1 MKKSN
6 MRYAWIKSI
15 PVMCGY
21 LFLGLAFG
29 ILLQQA
35 GYSFLWAL
43 LISTVV
49 YAGSLQFVLV
59 SFLSG
64 GASLPL
70 VAAMTLLINS
80 RHLFYGLSFV
90 EKFKGMGKKYLYMIF
105 SLTDETYSVFCSMRD
120 QEQKEKNDAM
130 FWIALFDQC
139 YWIIGSVAGALLG
152 QVLPFD
158 FKGIEFAMTALFVV
172 IFLEQW
178 KDFKSHIP
186 AVTGLLSSVL
196 FLVLL
201 GPDRF
206 ILPSLITT
214 VAVLMALKPVIQKK
228 MIGLEV

>member
-120 QEQKEKNDAM
+120 QEQREKSDAM

-158 FKGIEFAMTALFVV
+158 FEGIDFAMTALFVV

-206 ILPSLITT
+206 ILPSLIVT

-228 MIGLEV
+228 MIDLEV